1 MPKFHDL
8 DFKKLSDGSIR
19 LTQDDRLG
27 EASIIDLH
35 PEQILFIAR
44 QLCGMKPE
52 TAAVVKDLE
61 RKLAVLDTRIAAIVL
76 DDMLRKEIVSRI
88 GEGFEII
95 LRFDSLY
102 DLTVEFTVGLEPDY
116 DHPNLLPKSTPK
128 ETKNNPP
135 RFNSFEPNQTEQ
147 EPQKTQPSAPVQSV
161 VQLGLA
167 V

>member
-1 MPKFHDL
+1 MTKFYDL

-27 EASIIDLH
+27 EVSIIDMH

-44 QLCGMKPE
+44 LLCGMKPE

-76 DDMLRKEIVSRI
+76 DDTLRTEIVRRI

-95 LRFDSLY
+95 QRLDSLY
-102 DLTVEFTVGLEPDY
+102 DLAVEFTVGLEPDY
-116 DHPNLLPKSTPK
+116 EHPNLLPKSKPATTNAPATANPSEPTP
-128 ETKNNPP
+128 
-135 RFNSFEPNQTEQ
+135 
-147 EPQKTQPSAPVQSV
+147 EPQKAQPSVTVQAAG
-161 VQLGLA
+161 QLGLA